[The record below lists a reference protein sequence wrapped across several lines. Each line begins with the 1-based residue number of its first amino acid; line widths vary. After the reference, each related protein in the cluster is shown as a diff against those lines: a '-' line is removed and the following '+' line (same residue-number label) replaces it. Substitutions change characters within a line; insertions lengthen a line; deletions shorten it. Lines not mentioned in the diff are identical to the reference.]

1 MADDPEETE
10 EAGRSQE
17 AEALAELTLCE
28 NLAQTSG
35 WAARW
40 SAVQSGADGAL
51 LWAPDALHPLFLCI
65 GASGDATEKYLR
77 RSVPSDRGFVAELL
91 EAREPKTLGAVD
103 LLAASDPFLKAI
115 PKGVETAI
123 AVPLAA
129 EGIFVGILVLLFA
142 SSANADEALAQL
154 DEFQDYATPAL
165 GRALRSER
173 KTVGMLR
180 AIERLTNLF
189 DLSKAFGSTID
200 LAELSAIITGKAAD
214 FLTAEAASLWLLD
227 GDEVVLSSNSINES
241 YSIDPPP
248 SSVGAAVVGDVLAS
262 REVMRKNQLAED
274 DPIRTADPAYT
285 VKSILAAPLVEEEKP
300 VGVLVMTN
308 KRGRHPEFTA
318 ADEELVLDLARQ
330 AVRAIRN
337 ARLYEAEKK
346 VEELDA
352 LLAVSREITAT
363 LDLDKV
369 MSTVVNASSALIRY
383 DRSAIAVLQRGKLKL
398 GAVSG
403 VAEIDRQDESIKR
416 TEALLEWVFFGGSD
430 VAVTR
435 EDDGKIV
442 TDRPETE
449 EKFKTFFEGSGMRS
463 FFGTLLQDEEGKLG
477 VLGFESAEPLVF
489 EQDTKDLM
497 QILVNQAT
505 VAVRN
510 AQLYQQVPLAGFWKP
525 LLEKRRKLAE
535 VPTRRAAKWAI
546 GAAAALVLLFLVPWG
561 VRVDGPARVTPAK
574 RTSVTASVDGF
585 VDQVLHR
592 EGDRVA
598 AGDVLATQRDDAYRS
613 ELAEARS
620 ELSIAE
626 SDVARHRTSGDSAQM
641 AQALARHDELRAK
654 IDFAESK
661 LSWTQ
666 VRSPVSGVVV
676 TPHLEEKIGQRL
688 ASGQELCVVAD
699 DSAVTVE
706 VAVPEGDVSLLRVDE
721 PVSLKINSYPTRT
734 FKGSVTRVGA
744 AVHEEG
750 GERFVIA
757 ETRVANDGGT
767 LKTGMVG
774 RAKVS
779 VGRHSLAYGL
789 FRGPARWL
797 WTKLWPLLP

>member
-1 MADDPEETE
+1 MADDREETLR
-10 EAGRSQE
+10 AQE

-40 SAVQSGADGAL
+40 SATETDADGAL

-65 GASGDATEKYLR
+65 AGVGDGSEKALR
-77 RSVPSDRGFVAELL
+77 RSVPSDKGFVAELV
-91 EAREPKTLGAVD
+91 EDGEPRTLGSVD

-115 PKGVETAI
+115 PRGVEA
-123 AVPLAA
+123 ALVLPLQA
-129 EGIFVGILVLLFA
+129 EGIVVGILTLYFKTA
-142 SSANADEALAQL
+142 HDTDEALATL
-154 DEFQDYATPAL
+154 ESFADSAAPAL

-200 LAELSAIITGKAAD
+200 LSELSRVIVVKAAD
-214 FLTAEAASLWLLD
+214 FLHAEAASLWLLD
-227 GDEVVLSSNSINES
+227 GEEVVLEATAVNES
-241 YSIDPPP
+241 YTVDPAPE
-248 SSVGAAVVGDVLAS
+248 SVGSSIAADVLVG
-262 REVMRKNQLAED
+262 EQVMRKNQLPEG
-274 DPIRTADPAYT
+274 DPIKTADPDYP
-285 VKSILAAPLVEEEKP
+285 VKSILAVPILEDEKP
-300 VGVLVMTN
+300 IGALVLTN
-308 KRGRHPEFTA
+308 KRGRHPDFTP

-330 AVRAIRN
+330 AVRALHN

-369 MSTVVNASSALIRY
+369 MATVVNASSALVHY
-383 DRSAIAVLQRGKLKL
+383 DRCAIAVLQRGKLRL

-403 VAEIDRQDESIKR
+403 MAEIDRGDESVKR
-416 TEALLEWVFFGGSD
+416 TEALLEWVFFGGAD
-430 VAVTR
+430 VAVTQQ
-435 EDDGKIV
+435 EDGAIL

-449 EKFKTFFEGSGMRS
+449 EKFRTFFAESRMRA
-463 FFGTLLQDEEGKLG
+463 FFGVLLKDEEGKLG
-477 VLGFESAEPLVF
+477 VLGFESEEPIVF
-489 EQDTKDLM
+489 DQETRDLM

-535 VPTRRAAKWAI
+535 VPARRALRWALS
-546 GAAAALVLLFLVPWG
+546 AAAALVLLFLVPWRL
-561 VRVDGPARVTPAK
+561 RVDGPARVAPAK
-574 RTSVTASVDGF
+574 RTSVAASVDGF
-585 VDQVLHR
+585 VDAVLHR
-592 EGDRVA
+592 EGDRVEK
-598 AGDVLATQRDDAYRS
+598 GDVLATQRDEAYRS

-620 ELSIAE
+620 ELEIAE
-626 SDVARHRTSGDSAQM
+626 SELARHRTEGNSAQM
-641 AQALARHDELRAK
+641 AQALSRRDELRAK
-654 IDFAESK
+654 IDFAESR
-661 LSWTQ
+661 LAWTQ
-666 VRSPVSGVVV
+666 VKSPVSGIVV
-676 TPHLEEKIGQRL
+676 TPHLEEKAGQHL

-699 DSAVTVE
+699 DSAVTAE
-706 VAVPEGDVSLLRVDE
+706 VAVPEGDASLLAPGE
-721 PVSLKINSYPTRT
+721 PLWLKINSYPTRT
-734 FKGSVTRVGA
+734 FKGTVTRVGA
-744 AVHEEG
+744 AVREEG
-750 GERFVIA
+750 EERFVIA
-757 ETRVANDGGT
+757 ESRVPNDGAL

-779 VGRHSLAYGL
+779 VGRRSVAYAF
-789 FRGPARWL
+789 FRKPARWI